1 MFHFQ
6 SDKEFEFSRDHFY
19 KFMFVRHPMERLVSC
34 YFDKMVT
41 NPHKSLKA
49 FRRAVKIR
57 AEKIMARALKNDSK
71 ENENETNLRRKRNVV
86 YTSGLKFE

>member
-1 MFHFQ
+1 
-6 SDKEFEFSRDHFY
+6 
-19 KFMFVRHPMERLVSC
+19 
-34 YFDKMVT
+34 MVT

-86 YTSGLKFE
+86 YTSGLKFEKKNSDKAQYFPYSYKTFLVYFYKFVNFCCS